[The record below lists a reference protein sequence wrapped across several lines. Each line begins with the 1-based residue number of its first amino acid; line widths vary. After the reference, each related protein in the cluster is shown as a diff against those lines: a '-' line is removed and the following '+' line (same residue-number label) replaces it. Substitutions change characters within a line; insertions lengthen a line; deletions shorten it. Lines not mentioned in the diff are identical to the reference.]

1 MGEFLLWLLAIT
13 FLQNLVLSTGLG
25 SSLLIRITRRP
36 RDIVSYGVALCG
48 FLVLSV
54 LVTYPLDALIGT
66 SPVAKL
72 LRPAM
77 MIATAVLLYLLVDP
91 LLHKYLPRLYK
102 RVSYLLPLAAFNNI
116 VIGLL
121 LILNHQFS
129 ASLSAALG
137 IAVGAACGFVALSWL
152 TVEGMERLDNPDMP
166 ASFRGLPATLLYL
179 GILALALTGFD
190 TGTALI

>member
-1 MGEFLLWLLAIT
+1 MGEFFLWLLAVA
-13 FLQNLVLSTGLG
+13 FLQNLVLTTGLG

-36 RDIVSYGVALCG
+36 RDIVAYGITLCG

-66 SPVAKL
+66 GPIAKL

-91 LLHKYLPRLYK
+91 LFHKYLPALYK

-121 LILNHQFS
+121 LLINHQFS
-129 ASLSAALG
+129 ASLPASLG
-137 IAVGAACGFVALSWL
+137 IAVGAAGGFVALSWL

-179 GILALALTGFD
+179 GILALALTGFN

>member
-1 MGEFLLWLLAIT
+1 MGDFFLWLLAIT

-25 SSLLIRITRRP
+25 SSLLIRLTRRP
-36 RDIVSYGVALCG
+36 RDIVTYGITLCG
-48 FLVLSV
+48 FLVISV

-66 SPVAKL
+66 GPLAKL
-72 LRPAM
+72 LRPSM
-77 MIATAVLLYLLVDP
+77 MIAVAALLYLLVDP
-91 LLHKYLPRLYK
+91 LLHKFLPRLYK

-121 LILNHQFS
+121 LLLNHQFS
-129 ASLSAALG
+129 ASLPAALG
-137 IAVGAACGFVALSWL
+137 IAVGTACGFVGLSWL